1 MADQE
6 GELDKIRSQLK
17 SMDLRLRRLEAEMA
31 YSGARNHATG
41 EMQETPETPVI
52 ISESDDLPGDG
63 KGLESQ
69 IGRFGLAWMGNIVL
83 LFGITFLT
91 QYLITLGH
99 EIVGV
104 VLGYISAAI
113 IYAVSDYL
121 KKSNNHLSYMLKM
134 NAQVLLFYV
143 TLRLHFFSSE
153 PLIRN
158 LTLTVFLL
166 LLIVVFQAYLSV
178 RNSSQSF
185 AALAVLFM
193 LAIAL
198 ISDSTLIV
206 IPLLILAAVAVLVS
220 MIMYKWTTLFAATI
234 ILTYG
239 CFFLW
244 MVGDPVIGHPVK
256 LITEKYLAVTG
267 LLSLGGIYSISLV
280 FRDKEGSVDDY
291 LTGVTFTNGIL
302 FTILLLIVVMAY
314 FSNSY
319 VSLFAGITLCCL
331 IYSIILHAGSEWNFG
346 SAFYALYGFMAMS
359 IALYGLFGFP
369 KVYLLLSVQSL
380 IVVSMALWFRNK
392 LMVLMNSLLFMAIL
406 AFYLLSAN
414 PNDGVN
420 FSFALVALMSA
431 RIINWQ
437 RSRLKIQTDLIRNL
451 YMFEGFIMVLY
462 ALIHAVPK
470 QFVTLSW
477 TMAALVY
484 FLISILLRN
493 VKYRYMALGTMIC
506 AAFYL
511 FIFDLARIELVYR
524 VLALLFLA
532 AISIGIS
539 IYYTNR
545 TKKSDI

>member
-6 GELDKIRSQLK
+6 SELDKIRSQLK
-17 SMDLRLRRLEAEMA
+17 SIDLRLRRLEAEMA
-31 YSGARNHATG
+31 YSGAKSHVTG
-41 EMQETPETPVI
+41 EMEVKPQTTVI
-52 ISESDDLPGDG
+52 ASGSEELSVDG

-83 LFGITFLT
+83 LFGISFLT

-99 EIVGV
+99 EIAGV
-104 VLGYISAAI
+104 VLGYISAAT
-113 IYAVSDYL
+113 IYGVSDYL

-153 PLIRN
+153 PLIQN
-158 LTLTVFLL
+158 LPLTVFLL

-198 ISDSTLIV
+198 ISDSTLVV
-206 IPLLILAAVAVLVS
+206 IPLLILTAVLALVF
-220 MIMYKWTTLFAATI
+220 MLIYKWTSLFAATI

-239 CFFLW
+239 CLFLW
-244 MVGDPVIGHPVK
+244 MIGDPVIGHPVK

-267 LLSLGGIYSISLV
+267 LLSLGGIYSISLI
-280 FRDKEGSVDDY
+280 FRDKEGSSDEY

-302 FTILLLIVVMAY
+302 FTIILLTVVMAY
-314 FSNSY
+314 FSSSY

-359 IALYGLFGFP
+359 IALYGLFGLP

-420 FSFALVALMSA
+420 FSFALVALLSA

-451 YMFEGFIMVLY
+451 YMSEGFIMILY
-462 ALIHAVPK
+462 ALIHSVPK

-484 FLISILLRN
+484 FLISILLKN

-524 VLALLFLA
+524 ILALLFLA